1 MIRLERKFYR
11 ELNISRVADALNA
24 AEIRS
29 VADVAVG
36 VQELRVVKDVK
47 KFGAEL
53 EVLALADRGD
63 FLYRKIKI
71 PDSRSAAEGTR

>member
-36 VQELRVVKDVK
+36 VQELRVVKEVK
-47 KFGAEL
+47 EFGPEL
-53 EVLALADRGD
+53 EVFALPDRRD
-63 FLYRKIKI
+63 LLDREIKI